1 MSYLL
6 MCVAILFCAANSC
19 LLRAYGSKKDAPAGV
34 FGFNCLVSVGWGI
47 ILTVLFSAGDRAISP
62 LAALF
67 GTVYGLLLAA
77 FLLFKNLAMGS
88 GNLALT
94 TLIASCAFLIPTA
107 YSVCFTDES
116 VSAAQLAGIAALL
129 GALALCVL
137 GKPSKGF
144 TARWAVNSFLLFLT
158 GGAVGVFY
166 KIFGASLAAGETN
179 AMLLTASIVSAL
191 LFGIAARAMNG
202 KDAVRPDRRTVLFA
216 ALSAMTSCVYIRLN
230 LALAESDPRRGLL
243 PGQQRRGSTARGS
256 VRACVLRREAQKSAD
271 CRHRARRRF
280 NRGHRLRRVTRSDIG
295 GWAGKVHDDAA
306 PGAASIASIDPTI

>member
-6 MCVAILFCAANSC
+6 MCVSILFCAANSC
-19 LLRAYGSKKDAPAGV
+19 LLRAYGSKKKDAPAGV

-67 GTVYGLLLAA
+67 GAVYGLLLAA

-116 VSAAQLAGIAALL
+116 VSAAQLAGIATLL
-129 GALALCVL
+129 GALVLCVL

-166 KIFGASLAAGETN
+166 KIFGASPAAGETN

-191 LFGIAARAMNG
+191 LFGVAARAMNG
-202 KDAVRPDRRTVLFA
+202 NAVRPDHRTVLFA

-230 LALAESDPRRGLL
+230 LALANLIPGAVFFSVSNGAAALL
-243 PGQQRRGSTARGS
+243 GALSGRVFFG
-256 VRACVLRREAQKSAD
+256 E
-271 CRHRARRRF
+271 
-280 NRGHRLRRVTRSDIG
+280 RLRKAQI
-295 GWAGKVHDDAA
+295 AGIALGVV
-306 PGAASIASIDPTI
+306 SIAVIGFGG

>member
-19 LLRAYGSKKDAPAGV
+19 LLRAYGSKKKDAPAGV

-47 ILTVLFSAGDRAISP
+47 ILTVLFAAGDRAISP

-67 GTVYGLLLAA
+67 GAVYGLLLAA

-166 KIFGASLAAGETN
+166 KIFGASPAAGETN

-191 LFGIAARAMNG
+191 LFGVAARAMNG
-202 KDAVRPDRRTVLFA
+202 KNAVRPDRRTVLFA
-216 ALSAMTSCVYIRLN
+216 ALSAVTSCVYIRLN
-230 LALAESDPRRGLL
+230 LALANLIPGAVFFSVSNGAAALL
-243 PGQQRRGSTARGS
+243 GALSGRVFFG
-256 VRACVLRREAQKSAD
+256 E
-271 CRHRARRRF
+271 
-280 NRGHRLRRVTRSDIG
+280 RLRKAQI
-295 GWAGKVHDDAA
+295 AGIALGV
-306 PGAASIASIDPTI
+306 ASIAVIGFGG

>member
-19 LLRAYGSKKDAPAGV
+19 LLRAYGSKKKDAPADV

-77 FLLFKNLAMGS
+77 FLLFKNLAMCS

-144 TARWAVNSFLLFLT
+144 TARWAVQ
-158 GGAVGVFY
+158 
-166 KIFGASLAAGETN
+166 
-179 AMLLTASIVSAL
+179 
-191 LFGIAARAMNG
+191 IAT
-202 KDAVRPDRRTVLFA
+202 P
-216 ALSAMTSCVYIRLN
+216 
-230 LALAESDPRRGLL
+230 
-243 PGQQRRGSTARGS
+243 PGQQGRNSRSIKDIIPGQQKLVKKRNNIISPAVFHRQE
-256 VRACVLRREAQKSAD
+256 RRETQASA
-271 CRHRARRRF
+271 CGKLPA
-280 NRGHRLRRVTRSDIG
+280 VT
-295 GWAGKVHDDAA
+295 KAA
-306 PGAASIASIDPTI
+306 PQRGLS